1 MNVFEIIQLL
11 AMLPILAIIGDPLRH
26 YVFSRSDLFR
36 DLNLLQTLLLDFYVG
51 GSILYL
57 IALIPTGVFGALI
70 PFILPITFILF
81 LYIRKELLA
90 RIIRSKFSFSII
102 GRQGLYTFILLASIF
117 LTVFLI
123 RVYVQSNFVFGGV
136 ADQPFHS
143 LVVRKIMDEGSIA
156 YTLEPYVLR
165 YSLPDAPLQYQ
176 QGLHVILAYVAS
188 IFNWTAPNAV
198 RLGDMLFQALGVL
211 GGYYLG
217 KKALNSDL
225 FGLTFAFV
233 FAFISRWP
241 KTMAWGSNA
250 FTLGFP
256 LFLIT
261 IATLTYVWKNGAS
274 KNDILPL
281 GLLVGFLGAIHPV
294 YLFVVALAMLIML
307 AKIRVHHLF
316 LVGLIVFIFIAPVV
330 ITRTQDPYIATP
342 TSMGL
347 DPLIE
352 TLNRAITGDWISPF
366 PFMRYLVLFLLPAG
380 VLWIY
385 IRRKDEQIKS
395 FINVTTVIIISGLIL
410 TLALLGISELP
421 LPGLPQYQLH
431 MGVVYNSLLLF
442 SGILIGDILVH
453 LLNLLKENKPILKTG
468 LNRKFLVTIAIF
480 FILVPFVFHGGINET
495 NYVIGQVKYYDAM
508 TKDDLTL
515 IQWMQENIP
524 DNSTV
529 LVQRFDGGVYLPSLA
544 GYRTLFVPI
553 ATLSGTNPD
562 YNEIVNSIASGKLTP
577 EIYEKIQEYGF
588 EYLWIGGNI
597 SPHGADLNWSRW
609 KPEAI
614 QGNPNFKLIKSIGA
628 SYLFKI
634 NISDPYSHTI
644 FKEDF
649 QTNSLKFWQI
659 ATRGDGEGEANII
672 SYNGTY
678 ALQVKTRMSI
688 ISTSFATYLYRS
700 ISVPDP
706 NVTLDFKVSFEGSY
720 RSIYIYDTEW
730 KNRIEIP
737 IRNPGEFSI
746 DIGKLWATSY
756 DVSLPEKIIIQ
767 LVNRGD
773 SGMENTVTFDYIG
786 IRT

>member
-1 MNVFEIIQLL
+1 MNVFEIFQLL
-11 AMLPILAIIGDPLRH
+11 AVIPILAIIGEPLRH
-26 YVFSRSDLFR
+26 YVFSRSALFK

-57 IALIPTGVFGALI
+57 MALIPTGVFGALV
-70 PFILPITFILF
+70 PFILPITIILF
-81 LYIRKELLA
+81 FYIHKEFLV
-90 RIIRSKFSFSII
+90 RIIRSKFSFSNI
-102 GRQGLYTFILLASIF
+102 GKQELYTFILVASIF

-123 RVYVQSNFVFGGV
+123 RVYVQSNFLFGGV

-188 IFNWTAPNAV
+188 IFKWTAPNAV

-241 KTMAWGSNA
+241 KTMTWGSNA

-307 AKIRVHHLF
+307 AKIRVPYLF
-316 LVGLIVFIFIAPVV
+316 LVGLIVFIFIVPVV

-342 TSMGL
+342 TAMGL

-352 TLNRAITGDWISPF
+352 TLSRVASGDWISSF
-366 PFMRYLVLFLLPAG
+366 PFMRYLVLLLLPAG
-380 VLWIY
+380 VLWIL
-385 IRRKDEQIKS
+385 IRRKDEQIRS
-395 FINVTTVIIISGLIL
+395 FINVTTIIIISGLIL
-410 TLALLGISELP
+410 SFAMLGISELP
-421 LPGLPQYQLH
+421 LPGLPQWQLH
-431 MGVVYNSLLLF
+431 MGVIYNSLLLF
-442 SGILIGDILVH
+442 SGILIGDILTR
-453 LLNLLKENKPILKTG
+453 LLNLLDENKIKIKID
-468 LNRKFLVTIAIF
+468 LNRKFIVALAIF
-480 FILVPFVFHGGINET
+480 LMLSAFVYHGGIAEQSYLT
-495 NYVIGQVKYYDAM
+495 GQVNYYDAM
-508 TKDDLTL
+508 TIDDLEL

-524 DNSTV
+524 NNSTV
-529 LVQRFDGGVYLPSLA
+529 LVNRFDGGVYLSSLS
-544 GYRTLFVPI
+544 GYKTLFVPI
-553 ATLSGTNPD
+553 ATLSGINPD
-562 YNEIVNSIASGKLTP
+562 YGEIVGSIVSGELTP
-577 EIYEKIQEYGF
+577 DIYEKFQKYGF
-588 EYLWIGGNI
+588 EYLFIGGHI
-597 SPHGADLNWSRW
+597 SSHGADLSWSRW
-609 KPEAI
+609 KPEAM
-614 QGNPNFKLIKSIGA
+614 QGNPNFKLIQSIGA
-628 SYLFKI
+628 SSLFEI
-634 NISDPYSHTI
+634 NISDPNTQII

-659 ATRGDGEGEANII
+659 ATRGNGEGEANII
-672 SYNGTY
+672 NYNGTY

-688 ISTSFATYLYRS
+688 ISTSFAMYLYRS

-706 NVTLDFKVSFEGSY
+706 NVTLDYKVTFEGSY
-720 RSIYIYDTEW
+720 PSIYIYDTEW

-737 IRNPGEFSI
+737 IINPGEFSV
-746 DIGKLWATSY
+746 DIGNLWDTSH
-756 DVSLPEKIIIQ
+756 DASLPEKIIIQ
-767 LVNRGD
+767 IVNRGD
-773 SGMENTVTFDYIG
+773 SGMENAVTFDYIS